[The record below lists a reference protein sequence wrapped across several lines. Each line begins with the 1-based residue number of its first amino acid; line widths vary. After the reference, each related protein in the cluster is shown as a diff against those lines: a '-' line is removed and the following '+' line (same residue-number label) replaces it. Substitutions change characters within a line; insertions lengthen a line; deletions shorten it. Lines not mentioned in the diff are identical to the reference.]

1 MSACN
6 AGDLG
11 LIPGLGRSPGEG
23 MATHSSTLA
32 WKIPW
37 TEEPGGLQ
45 SMRSLRVRHDWACRV
60 GHDWAPKRYWVP
72 TTSKGVGGFIRN
84 SFNTKQNEMSVINGM
99 LKVPFGGQRKKRL
112 YLFSVLVDVLGKRT
126 WIKISYGNTLLVVQ
140 SQGSSSEAKRSS
152 KCKMLH
158 YQAGWSFAETQMAA
172 PSHGPFSERVLW
184 TVICSS

>member
-1 MSACN
+1 M
-6 AGDLG
+6 G

-126 WIKISYGNTLLVVQ
+126 WSKISYGNTLLVVQ
-140 SQGSSSEAKRSS
+140 SQGSSSEAKRRS